1 MLKKILGTLTV
12 LSSLVW
18 FAFFING
25 LDRNQ
30 VYYVFLFTGII
41 NLLFVMLTKFWQESY
56 EKNTGI
62 KAVRIMCLFL
72 NVFMFF
78 FLYKIMK
85 SEVDLDDSDDIL
97 LSIAMFL
104 AIIAPLVYL
113 YKIKSKN
120 NFQ

>member
-1 MLKKILGTLTV
+1 MLKKILGTLTI

-41 NLLFVMLTKFWQESY
+41 NLLFVMLTKFWRESY

-62 KAVRIMCLFL
+62 KAVRIMCLLL

-104 AIIAPLVYL
+104 AIIAPLAYL